1 MGLGA
6 KPYRFLTDDND
17 KSKTVKYTQ
26 NLSWKRKYED
36 YRNCLEATQLE
47 HKIIHP
53 RFIKNHKEFMKKIKQ
68 Y

>member
-1 MGLGA
+1 MTTI
-6 KPYRFLTDDND
+6 K
-17 KSKTVKYTQ
+17 VKKQ
-26 NLSWKRKYED
+26 NIHKICHKKRKYED

>member
-1 MGLGA
+1 MVLGA

-17 KSKTVKYTQ
+17 KS
-26 NLSWKRKYED
+26 N